1 MNISFDWLKEYVD
14 IEDMTPQE
22 LDDLLTFSGLEV
34 DSMEK
39 VETIK
44 GGLEHV
50 VIAQV
55 LTCEPH
61 PDSDHLHLTTVDVG
75 GERPLNIVCGAPNV
89 AAGQKVVC
97 AQIGTKIYTSDTEY
111 YEIKKGKLRGAVS
124 EGMLCAADELQLGTD
139 HAGIMVLPDD
149 APVGMPAKE
158 YFHVKDDCL
167 LEVAITANRMDAIS
181 HIGVARD
188 VVAVRNTREGKQLS
202 IKWPEVAECVN
213 ASTCKCVSADASAT
227 NTITQSHN
235 NAIRVTVEEPELCP
249 RYTGITLRN
258 VKVGESPEW
267 LQNRLRTVG
276 LRPINNI
283 VDITNFVMME
293 VGQPLHAFDAD
304 KIGGGHVVVKRL
316 PQGTKFVTLDGVERT
331 LDARD
336 LMICC
341 ECGNALSHECVSA
354 DAPAT
359 NTITQ
364 SSNNTIQAE
373 PMCIAGVFGGQKS
386 GVSMETTNVFL
397 ESAFFNPVSIRK
409 TSQRHT
415 LKTDASYRYE
425 RTCDPNITEWALRRA
440 VKLIRELAG
449 GEICG
454 QMVDLYPKKIER
466 PTVEVNFRRMFD
478 LVGQDIPLEAVRTA
492 LTSLDIEIANETA
505 EGMTLRVPTCKADVT
520 RECDIVEEIMRIYGY
535 NNIHI
540 GTTVNS
546 CLSYGKKPDPRKL
559 KNAVSDYLT
568 DNGFSE
574 IMNNSLTKSEYYD
587 DNPDFP
593 ADRCIP
599 IINPLSKELNVMRQT
614 LLYSGLECIA
624 RNINY
629 KIHDQKLYEFGKSYC
644 VNASMCKCVS
654 DDASATDTITQSH
667 NNAITDV
674 TKRFNETEHVSIF
687 LTGNMLPESWKQKSP
702 ESDFFYLKSYVMTI
716 LQRMRVNMG
725 RVEVVPS
732 QAKYFAEG
740 LDLVLRDNKKVIA
753 TLGTLGRETMKKMDI
768 KQPVYYADLNWTL
781 LLKGYPTKEVQYQEV
796 AKFPEVRRDLALI
809 LKKDVTFA
817 AIEQAAMQCEKKLL
831 KSVSLFDVY
840 EGKGIADGFK
850 SYAVSFI
857 LQDKDKTLNDK
868 QIEATMTKIQ
878 KTLETQLG
886 AKVRG

>member
-14 IEDMTPQE
+14 IEDMTPQQ

-188 VVAVRNTREGKQLS
+188 VVAVRNTREGKNLA
-202 IKWPEVAECVN
+202 IKWPEVESGEWKVE
-213 ASTCKCVSADASAT
+213 SDK
-227 NTITQSHN
+227 
-235 NAIRVTVEEPELCP
+235 AIRVTVEEPDLCP

-283 VDITNFVMME
+283 VDVTNFVMME

-336 LMICC
+336 LMICD
-341 ECGNALSHECVSA
+341 ENEG
-354 DAPAT
+354 
-359 NTITQ
+359 
-364 SSNNTIQAE
+364 
-373 PMCIAGVFGGQKS
+373 MCIAGVFGGQKS

-449 GEICG
+449 GDICG
-454 QMVDLYPKKIER
+454 QMVDIVNSEFRSLNFEVQNSKFIIR
-466 PTVEVNFRRMFD
+466 PVEVNFRRMFD
-478 LVGQDIPLEAVRTA
+478 LVGQDIPLEAVRTT
-492 LTSLDIEIANETA
+492 LTSLDIEIVREDA
-505 EGMTLRVPTCKADVT
+505 EGMTLKVPTCKADVT

-540 GTTVNS
+540 GDTVNS

-587 DNPDFP
+587 ENPDFP

-624 RNINY
+624 RNINFR
-629 KIHDQKLYEFGKSYC
+629 ILDQKLYEFGRGYQKALTEKTESPE
-644 VNASMCKCVS
+644 NRIDS
-654 DDASATDTITQSH
+654 DDSVRDLP
-667 NNAITDV
+667 V
-674 TKRFNETEHVSIF
+674 TKRFAETEHVSIF
-687 LTGNMLPESWKQKSP
+687 MTGNMTPESWKMKP
-702 ESDFFYLKSYVMTI
+702 AEADFFYLKAYVMDI
-716 LQRMRVNMG
+716 LHRMRVNMG
-725 RVEVVPS
+725 RMEMVPT
-732 QAKYFAEG
+732 QYKFFAEG
-740 LDLVLRDNKKVIA
+740 LDIVQRDSKKL
-753 TLGTLGRETMKKMDI
+753 LGTIGRIGRETLKRMDI

-809 LKKDVTFA
+809 LRKDVTFA
-817 AIEQAAMQCEKKLL
+817 QVEQAAMQCEKKLL
-831 KSVSLFDVY
+831 KRVSLFDVY

-868 QIEATMTKIQ
+868 QIEATMAKIQ
-878 KTLETQLG
+878 KALETQLG

>member
-61 PDSDHLHLTTVDVG
+61 PDSDHLHLTTVNVG

-188 VVAVRNTREGKQLS
+188 VVAVRNTREGKNLK
-202 IKWPEVAECVN
+202 IKWPEVESGEWKVE
-213 ASTCKCVSADASAT
+213 SDKQ
-227 NTITQSHN
+227 IK
-235 NAIRVTVEEPELCP
+235 VTVEDPDLCP
-249 RYTGITLRN
+249 RYTGITLRG

-276 LRPINNI
+276 LRPINNV
-283 VDITNFVMME
+283 VDVTNFVMME

-304 KIGGGHVVVKRL
+304 KIEGGHVIVKRL
-316 PQGTKFVTLDGVERT
+316 PQGTKFVTLDSVERT

-336 LMICC
+336 LMICN
-341 ECGNALSHECVSA
+341 EKEG
-354 DAPAT
+354 
-359 NTITQ
+359 
-364 SSNNTIQAE
+364 
-373 PMCIAGVFGGQKS
+373 MCIAGVFGGQKS
-386 GVSMETTNVFL
+386 GVTNDTRNIFL
-397 ESAFFNPVSIRK
+397 ESACFNPVSIRK
-409 TSQRHT
+409 TSQRHV

-425 RTCDPNITEWALRRA
+425 RGCDPNITEWALRRA
-440 VKLIRELAG
+440 VKLILEMAG

-454 QMVDLYPKKIER
+454 SLVDIYPKPIE
-466 PTVEVNFRRMFD
+466 PAVVEINFRRIFD
-478 LVGQDIPLEAVRTA
+478 LIGKEIPLEAVRTA
-492 LTSLDIEIANETA
+492 LTSLNIKIAREDA
-505 EGMTLRVPTCKADVT
+505 EGMTLRVPTMKCDVT

-535 NNIHI
+535 NNI
-540 GTTVNS
+540 TFDERLNS
-546 CLSYGKKPDPRKL
+546 CLSYGSKPNPLKL

-568 DNGFSE
+568 DNGFCE

-587 DNPDFP
+587 NNPDYP
-593 ADRCIP
+593 ADKCIQ

-614 LLYSGLECIA
+614 LLYSGLECVA

-629 KIHDQKLYEFGKSYC
+629 KIHDQKLYEFGRAYYKSE
-644 VNASMCKCVS
+644 NSEN
-654 DDASATDTITQSH
+654 QELP
-667 NNAITDV
+667 V
-674 TKRFNETEHVSIF
+674 TKRFIEAQHVNLFISGK
-687 LTGNMLPESWKQKSP
+687 TMPENWKIAPSDT
-702 ESDFFYLKSYVMTI
+702 DFFYLKAYLTNI
-716 LQRMRVNMG
+716 LHRMRVNMS
-725 RVEVVPS
+725 RIELCPT
-732 QAKYFAEG
+732 QLHCYAEG
-740 LDLVLRDNKKVIA
+740 MDLVVRDNKKL
-753 TLGTLGRETMKKMDI
+753 LGSMGRLSREVLKRMDI
-768 KQPVYYADLNWTL
+768 KQEVYYADLNWDL
-781 LLKGYPTKEVQYQEV
+781 LLKLYPNKEVQYEEV
-796 AKFPEVRRDLALI
+796 PKFPEVRRDLALI
-809 LKKDVTFA
+809 LDKKVTFA
-817 AIEQAAMQCEKKLL
+817 AVEQTARNAEKRLL
-831 KSVSLFDVY
+831 KDVSLFDVY
-840 EGKGIADGFK
+840 EGKGITEGFK

-868 QIEATMTKIQ
+868 QIEATMSKIQ
-878 KTLETQLG
+878 KALETQLG
-886 AKVRG
+886 AKIRG

>member
-14 IEDMTPQE
+14 IEDMTPQQ

-188 VVAVRNTREGKQLS
+188 VVAVRNTREGKNLA
-202 IKWPEVAECVN
+202 IKWPEVA
-213 ASTCKCVSADASAT
+213 ADLTPKAAGEPVK
-227 NTITQSHN
+227 
-235 NAIRVTVEEPELCP
+235 VTVEEPELCP

-283 VDITNFVMME
+283 VDVTNFVMME

-304 KIGGGHVVVKRL
+304 KIGGGHVIVKRL

-336 LMICC
+336 LMICD
-341 ECGNALSHECVSA
+341 ENEG
-354 DAPAT
+354 
-359 NTITQ
+359 
-364 SSNNTIQAE
+364 
-373 PMCIAGVFGGQKS
+373 MCIAGVFGGQKS

-449 GEICG
+449 GDICG
-454 QMVDLYPKKIER
+454 QMVDLYPNKIER

-492 LTSLDIEIANETA
+492 LTSLDIEIVREDA
-505 EGMTLRVPTCKADVT
+505 EGMTLKVPTCKADVT

-587 DNPDFP
+587 ENPDFP

-629 KIHDQKLYEFGKSYC
+629 KIHDQKLYEFGRSY
-644 VNASMCKCVS
+644 VK
-654 DDASATDTITQSH
+654 TDEAANQELP
-667 NNAITDV
+667 V

-687 LTGNMLPESWKQKSP
+687 LTGNMTPESWKMKP
-702 ESDFFYLKSYVMTI
+702 AEADFFYLKAYVIDI
-716 LQRMRVNMG
+716 LHRMRVNMG
-725 RVEVVPS
+725 RVEMVPT
-732 QAKYFAEG
+732 QYKFFAEG
-740 LDLVLRDNKKVIA
+740 LDIVLKDSKKL
-753 TLGTLGRETMKKMDI
+753 LGTIGRIGRETLKRMDI

-831 KSVSLFDVY
+831 KRVSLFDVY
-840 EGKGIADGFK
+840 EGKGIAEGFK

-868 QIEATMTKIQ
+868 QIETTMAKIQ

>member
-188 VVAVRNTREGKQLS
+188 VVAVRNTREGKNLA
-202 IKWPEVAECVN
+202 IKWPEVESEEWKVE
-213 ASTCKCVSADASAT
+213 SDK
-227 NTITQSHN
+227 
-235 NAIRVTVEEPELCP
+235 AIRVTVEEPDLCP

-283 VDITNFVMME
+283 VDVTNFVMME

-336 LMICC
+336 LMICD
-341 ECGNALSHECVSA
+341 ENEG
-354 DAPAT
+354 
-359 NTITQ
+359 
-364 SSNNTIQAE
+364 
-373 PMCIAGVFGGQKS
+373 MCIAGVFGGQKS

-449 GEICG
+449 GDICG
-454 QMVDLYPKKIER
+454 QMVDIYPNKIER

-492 LTSLDIEIANETA
+492 LTSLDIEIVREDA
-505 EGMTLRVPTCKADVT
+505 EGMTLRVPTCKSDVT

-587 DNPDFP
+587 ENPDFP

-629 KIHDQKLYEFGKSYC
+629 KIHDQKLYEFGRSY
-644 VNASMCKCVS
+644 VK
-654 DDASATDTITQSH
+654 TDEAANQELP
-667 NNAITDV
+667 V

-687 LTGNMLPESWKQKSP
+687 LTGNMTPESWKMKP
-702 ESDFFYLKSYVMTI
+702 AEADFFYLKAYVMDI
-716 LQRMRVNMG
+716 LHRMRVNMG
-725 RVEVVPS
+725 RVEMVPS
-732 QAKYFAEG
+732 QYKFFAEG
-740 LDLVLRDNKKVIA
+740 LDIVLKDSKKL
-753 TLGTLGRETMKKMDI
+753 LGTIGRIGRETLKKMDI
-768 KQPVYYADLNWTL
+768 KQPVFYADLNWTL

-817 AIEQAAMQCEKKLL
+817 AIEQAALQCEKKLL
-831 KSVSLFDVY
+831 KRVSLFDVY

-868 QIEATMTKIQ
+868 QIESTMAKIQ

>member
-202 IKWPEVAECVN
+202 IKWPEAPELPELPDN
-213 ASTCKCVSADASAT
+213 PA
-227 NTITQSHN
+227 
-235 NAIRVTVEEPELCP
+235 AIRVTVEEPELCP

-283 VDITNFVMME
+283 VDVTNFVMME

-336 LMICC
+336 LMICD
-341 ECGNALSHECVSA
+341 ENEG
-354 DAPAT
+354 
-359 NTITQ
+359 
-364 SSNNTIQAE
+364 
-373 PMCIAGVFGGQKS
+373 MCIAGVFGGQKS
-386 GVSMETTNVFL
+386 GVSMETKNVFL

-449 GEICG
+449 GDICG
-454 QMVDLYPKKIER
+454 QMVDLYPNKIER

-478 LVGQDIPLEAVRTA
+478 LVGQDIPLDAVRTA
-492 LTSLDIEIANETA
+492 LTSLDIEIVREDA
-505 EGMTLRVPTCKADVT
+505 EGMTLKVPTCKADVT

-540 GTTVNS
+540 GTTVNI

-587 DNPDFP
+587 ENPDFP

-629 KIHDQKLYEFGKSYC
+629 KIHDQKLYEFGRSY
-644 VNASMCKCVS
+644 VK
-654 DDASATDTITQSH
+654 TDEAANQELP
-667 NNAITDV
+667 V

-687 LTGNMLPESWKQKSP
+687 LTGNMTPESWKMKP
-702 ESDFFYLKSYVMTI
+702 AEADVFYLKAYVMDI
-716 LQRMRVNMG
+716 LHRMRVNMG
-725 RVEVVPS
+725 RVEMVPT
-732 QAKYFAEG
+732 QYKFFAEG
-740 LDLVLRDNKKVIA
+740 LDIVQRDSKKL
-753 TLGTLGRETMKKMDI
+753 LGTIGRIGRETLKRMDI
-768 KQPVYYADLNWTL
+768 KQPVFYADLNWTL

-809 LKKDVTFA
+809 LRKDVTFA

-831 KSVSLFDVY
+831 KRVSLFDVY

-868 QIEATMTKIQ
+868 QIETTMAKIQ

>member
-14 IEDMTPQE
+14 IEDMTPQQ

-188 VVAVRNTREGKQLS
+188 VVAVRNTREGKQLK
-202 IKWPEVAECVN
+202 IKWPEVAADLTPK
-213 ASTCKCVSADASAT
+213 ASGE
-227 NTITQSHN
+227 
-235 NAIRVTVEEPELCP
+235 AIKVTVEEPDVCP

-276 LRPINNI
+276 LRPINNV
-283 VDITNFVMME
+283 VDVTNFVMME

-336 LMICC
+336 LMICD
-341 ECGNALSHECVSA
+341 ENEG
-354 DAPAT
+354 
-359 NTITQ
+359 
-364 SSNNTIQAE
+364 
-373 PMCIAGVFGGQKS
+373 MCIAGVFGGQKS

-449 GEICG
+449 GDICG
-454 QMVDLYPKKIER
+454 QMVDLYPNKIER
-466 PTVEVNFRRMFD
+466 PTVEVSFRRMFD

-492 LTSLDIEIANETA
+492 LTSLDIEIVREDA
-505 EGMTLRVPTCKADVT
+505 EGMTLKVPTCKADVT

-587 DNPDFP
+587 ENPDFT

-629 KIHDQKLYEFGKSYC
+629 KIHDQKLYEFGRSY
-644 VNASMCKCVS
+644 VK
-654 DDASATDTITQSH
+654 TDEAANQELP
-667 NNAITDV
+667 V

-687 LTGNMLPESWKQKSP
+687 LTGNMTPESWKMKP
-702 ESDFFYLKSYVMTI
+702 AEADFFYLKAYVMDI
-716 LQRMRVNMG
+716 LHRMRVNMG
-725 RVEVVPS
+725 RVEMVPT
-732 QAKYFAEG
+732 QYKFFAEG
-740 LDLVLRDNKKVIA
+740 LDIVQRDSKKL
-753 TLGTLGRETMKKMDI
+753 LGTIGRIGRETLKKMDI
-768 KQPVYYADLNWTL
+768 KQPVFYADLNWTL
-781 LLKGYPTKEVQYQEV
+781 LLKQYPTKEVLYQEV

-831 KSVSLFDVY
+831 KRVSLFDVY

-868 QIEATMTKIQ
+868 QIESTMAKIQ

-886 AKVRG
+886 AKIRG

>member
-14 IEDMTPQE
+14 LGDMTPEQ

-188 VVAVRNTREGKQLS
+188 VVAVRNTREGKQLK
-202 IKWPEVAECVN
+202 IKWPEVA
-213 ASTCKCVSADASAT
+213 ADLTPKAAGEP
-227 NTITQSHN
+227 IK
-235 NAIRVTVEEPELCP
+235 VTVEEPDLCP

-276 LRPINNI
+276 LRPINNV
-283 VDITNFVMME
+283 VDVTNFVMME

-304 KIGGGHVVVKRL
+304 QIAGGHVIVKRL

-336 LMICC
+336 LMICN
-341 ECGNALSHECVSA
+341 EKEG
-354 DAPAT
+354 
-359 NTITQ
+359 
-364 SSNNTIQAE
+364 
-373 PMCIAGVFGGQKS
+373 MCIAGVFGGLKS
-386 GVSMETTNVFL
+386 GTTMETKNVFL

-440 VKLIRELAG
+440 VKLIQELAG

-454 QMVDLYPKKIER
+454 QMVDLYPKPIER

-492 LTSLDIEIANETA
+492 LTSLDIEIVRETA
-505 EGMTLRVPTCKADVT
+505 EGMTLKVPTCKADVT

-540 GTTVNS
+540 GETVNS

-574 IMNNSLTKSEYYD
+574 IMNNSLTKSEYYE
-587 DNPDFP
+587 DNADFE
-593 ADRCIP
+593 AARCIP

-624 RNINY
+624 RNINFR
-629 KIHDQKLYEFGKSYC
+629 ILDQKLYEFGRSY
-644 VNASMCKCVS
+644 VKADLKDLKDSN
-654 DDASATDTITQSH
+654 DLNDLP
-667 NNAITDV
+667 V

-687 LTGNMLPESWKQKSP
+687 MTGNMTPESWKMKSA
-702 ESDFFYLKSYVMTI
+702 ETDFFYLKAYVMDI
-716 LQRMRVNMG
+716 LHRMRVNMG
-725 RVEVVPS
+725 RVEMVPS
-732 QAKYFAEG
+732 QYKFFAEG
-740 LDLVLRDNKKVIA
+740 LDIIQRDSKKL
-753 TLGTLGRETMKKMDI
+753 LGTLGRIGRETLKKMDI
-768 KQPVYYADLNWTL
+768 KQPVFYADLNWTL
-781 LLKGYPTKEVQYQEV
+781 LLKQYPTKEVLYQEV

-809 LKKDVTFA
+809 LRKDVTFA
-817 AIEQAAMQCEKKLL
+817 QVEQAALQCEKKLL
-831 KSVSLFDVY
+831 KSVNLFDVY
-840 EGKGIADGFK
+840 EGKGITEGFK

-868 QIEATMTKIQ
+868 QIETTMAKIQ

-886 AKVRG
+886 AKIRG

>member
-188 VVAVRNTREGKQLS
+188 VVAVRNTREGKNLA
-202 IKWPEVAECVN
+202 IKWPEVESGEWKVE
-213 ASTCKCVSADASAT
+213 SDK
-227 NTITQSHN
+227 
-235 NAIRVTVEEPELCP
+235 AIKVTVEEPELCP

-276 LRPINNI
+276 LRPINNV
-283 VDITNFVMME
+283 VDVTNFVMME

-336 LMICC
+336 LMICD
-341 ECGNALSHECVSA
+341 ENEG
-354 DAPAT
+354 
-359 NTITQ
+359 
-364 SSNNTIQAE
+364 
-373 PMCIAGVFGGQKS
+373 MCIAGVFGGQKS

-449 GEICG
+449 GDICG

-492 LTSLDIEIANETA
+492 LTSLDIEIVREDA
-505 EGMTLRVPTCKADVT
+505 EGMTLKVPTCKADVT

-587 DNPDFP
+587 ENPDFP

-629 KIHDQKLYEFGKSYC
+629 KIHDQKLYEFGRSY
-644 VNASMCKCVS
+644 VK
-654 DDASATDTITQSH
+654 TDEAANQELP
-667 NNAITDV
+667 V

-687 LTGNMLPESWKQKSP
+687 LTGNMTPESWKMKP
-702 ESDFFYLKSYVMTI
+702 AEADFFYLKAYVMDI
-716 LQRMRVNMG
+716 LHRMRVNMG
-725 RVEVVPS
+725 RVEMVPT
-732 QAKYFAEG
+732 QYKFFAEG
-740 LDLVLRDNKKVIA
+740 LDIVQKDSKKL
-753 TLGTLGRETMKKMDI
+753 LGTIGRIGRETLKRMDI

-831 KSVSLFDVY
+831 KRVSLFDVY
-840 EGKGIADGFK
+840 EGKGIAEGFK

-868 QIEATMTKIQ
+868 QIETTMAKIQ

>member
-188 VVAVRNTREGKQLS
+188 VVAVRNTREGKQLK
-202 IKWPEVAECVN
+202 IKWPEVAADLTPK
-213 ASTCKCVSADASAT
+213 ASGE
-227 NTITQSHN
+227 
-235 NAIRVTVEEPELCP
+235 AIKVTVEEPDLCP

-276 LRPINNI
+276 LRPINNV
-283 VDITNFVMME
+283 VDVTNFVMME

-304 KIGGGHVVVKRL
+304 RIGGGHVVVKRL

-336 LMICC
+336 LMICD
-341 ECGNALSHECVSA
+341 ENEGL
-354 DAPAT
+354 
-359 NTITQ
+359 
-364 SSNNTIQAE
+364 
-373 PMCIAGVFGGQKS
+373 CIAGVFGGQKS

-449 GEICG
+449 GDICG
-454 QMVDLYPKKIER
+454 QMVDLYPNKIER

-492 LTSLDIEIANETA
+492 LTSLDIEIVREDA

-587 DNPDFP
+587 ENPDFP

-687 LTGNMLPESWKQKSP
+687 LTGNMTPESWKMKP
-702 ESDFFYLKSYVMTI
+702 AEADVFYLKAYVMDI
-716 LQRMRVNMG
+716 LHRMRVNMG
-725 RVEVVPS
+725 RVEMVPT
-732 QAKYFAEG
+732 QYKFFAEG
-740 LDLVLRDNKKVIA
+740 LDIVLRDSKKL
-753 TLGTLGRETMKKMDI
+753 LGTIGRIGRETLKKMDI

-831 KSVSLFDVY
+831 KRVSLFDVY

-868 QIEATMTKIQ
+868 QIESTMAKIQ

>member
-1 MNISFDWLKEYVD
+1 MNISFDWLKQYVD
-14 IEDMTPQE
+14 IEGVTPQE

-39 VETIK
+39 IETIK

-75 GERPLNIVCGAPNV
+75 TGTPLNIVCGAPNV

-124 EGMLCAADELQLGTD
+124 EGMLCTADELQLGTD
-139 HAGIMVLPDD
+139 HVGIMVLPDD

-158 YFHVKDDCL
+158 YFHVQDDYL
-167 LEVAITANRMDAIS
+167 FEVAITANRMDAIS

-202 IKWPEVAECVN
+202 IKWPEAPAFPETPECPE
-213 ASTCKCVSADASAT
+213 
-227 NTITQSHN
+227 
-235 NAIRVTVEEPELCP
+235 AIKVTVEDAILCP

-276 LRPINNI
+276 LRPINNV
-283 VDITNFVMME
+283 VDVTNFVMME

-304 KIGGGHVVVKRL
+304 QITGGHVIVKTL

-336 LMICC
+336 LMICN
-341 ECGNALSHECVSA
+341 EQEG
-354 DAPAT
+354 
-359 NTITQ
+359 
-364 SSNNTIQAE
+364 
-373 PMCIAGVFGGQKS
+373 MCIAGVFGGLKS
-386 GVSMETTNVFL
+386 GTTIETKNVFL

-425 RTCDPNITEWALRRA
+425 RTCDPNITVWALRRA
-440 VKLIRELAG
+440 VKLIQELAG

-454 QMVDLYPKKIER
+454 QMVDLYPKPIER

-492 LTSLDIEIANETA
+492 LTSLDIEIVSETA
-505 EGMTLRVPTCKADVT
+505 EGMTLKVPTCKADVT

-535 NNIHI
+535 NNIHFDERL
-540 GTTVNS
+540 NS

-568 DNGFSE
+568 NNGFSE

-587 DNPDFP
+587 DNADFDP
-593 ADRCIP
+593 KRNVVIL
-599 IINPLSKELNVMRQT
+599 NPLSKELNVMRQT

-629 KIHDQKLYEFGKSYC
+629 KIKDQKLYEFGRSYQKSENSENSEC
-644 VNASMCKCVS
+644 SELP
-654 DDASATDTITQSH
+654 
-667 NNAITDV
+667 V
-674 TKRFNETEHVSIF
+674 TKRFAETQHVSLF
-687 LTGNMLPESWKQKSP
+687 MTGDLMPESWKQKSP
-702 ESDFFYLKSYVMTI
+702 EADFYYLKAYVGNI
-716 LQRMRVNMG
+716 LSRMRVNTS
-725 RVEVVPS
+725 RVEVKPTVLH
-732 QAKYFAEG
+732 YYAEG
-740 LDLVLRDNKKVIA
+740 LDFVMRDSKKLLGSIGRLSREVL
-753 TLGTLGRETMKKMDI
+753 KKMDI
-768 KQPVYYADLNWTL
+768 KQEVCHADLNWDL
-781 LLKGYPTKEVQYQEV
+781 LLKLYPAKEVQYEEV
-796 AKFPEVRRDLALI
+796 AKFPEVRRDLALV
-809 LKKDVTFA
+809 LDKKVTFA
-817 AIEQAAMQCEKKLL
+817 EIEQAARSAEKRLL
-831 KSVSLFDVY
+831 KAVSLFDVY
-840 EGKGIADGFK
+840 EGKGIVEGMK

-857 LQDKDKTLNDK
+857 LQDKEKTLNDK
-868 QIEATMTKIQ
+868 LIEATMTKIQ
-878 KTLETQLG
+878 KALETQLG
-886 AKVRG
+886 AKIRG

>member
-188 VVAVRNTREGKQLS
+188 VVAVRNTREGKNLA
-202 IKWPEVAECVN
+202 IKWPEVA
-213 ASTCKCVSADASAT
+213 ADLTPKAAGEPVK
-227 NTITQSHN
+227 
-235 NAIRVTVEEPELCP
+235 VTVEEPELCP

-283 VDITNFVMME
+283 VDVTNFVMME

-316 PQGTKFVTLDGVERT
+316 PHGTKFVTLDGVERT

-336 LMICC
+336 LMICD
-341 ECGNALSHECVSA
+341 ENEG
-354 DAPAT
+354 
-359 NTITQ
+359 
-364 SSNNTIQAE
+364 
-373 PMCIAGVFGGQKS
+373 MCIAGVFGGQKS
-386 GVSMETTNVFL
+386 GVSMETTSVFL

-449 GEICG
+449 GDICG
-454 QMVDLYPKKIER
+454 QMVDLYPNKIER

-492 LTSLDIEIANETA
+492 LTSLDIEIVNETA
-505 EGMTLRVPTCKADVT
+505 EGMTLKVPTCKADVT

-587 DNPDFP
+587 ENPDFP

-629 KIHDQKLYEFGKSYC
+629 KIHDQKLYEFGRSY
-644 VNASMCKCVS
+644 VK
-654 DDASATDTITQSH
+654 TDEAANQELP
-667 NNAITDV
+667 V

-687 LTGNMLPESWKQKSP
+687 LTGNMTPESWKMKP
-702 ESDFFYLKSYVMTI
+702 AEADFFYLKAYVMDI
-716 LQRMRVNMG
+716 LHRMRVNMG
-725 RVEVVPS
+725 RVEMVPT
-732 QAKYFAEG
+732 QYKFFAEG
-740 LDLVLRDNKKVIA
+740 LDIIQRDSKKL
-753 TLGTLGRETMKKMDI
+753 LGTIGRIGRETLKKMDV

-831 KSVSLFDVY
+831 KRVSLFDVY

-868 QIEATMTKIQ
+868 QIESTMAKIQ

>member
-14 IEDMTPQE
+14 IEDMTPQQ

-188 VVAVRNTREGKQLS
+188 VVAVRNTREGKQLA
-202 IKWPEVAECVN
+202 IKWPEVESGEWKVE
-213 ASTCKCVSADASAT
+213 SDK
-227 NTITQSHN
+227 
-235 NAIRVTVEEPELCP
+235 AIRVTVEEPDLCP

-283 VDITNFVMME
+283 VDVTNFVMME

-336 LMICC
+336 LMICD
-341 ECGNALSHECVSA
+341 ENEG
-354 DAPAT
+354 
-359 NTITQ
+359 
-364 SSNNTIQAE
+364 
-373 PMCIAGVFGGQKS
+373 MCIAGVFGGQKS

-449 GEICG
+449 GDICG
-454 QMVDLYPKKIER
+454 QMVDLYPNKIER

-492 LTSLDIEIANETA
+492 LTSLDIEIVREDA

-587 DNPDFP
+587 ENPDFP

-629 KIHDQKLYEFGKSYC
+629 KIHDQKLYEFGRSY
-644 VNASMCKCVS
+644 VK
-654 DDASATDTITQSH
+654 TDEAANQELP
-667 NNAITDV
+667 V

-687 LTGNMLPESWKQKSP
+687 LTGNMTPESWKMKP
-702 ESDFFYLKSYVMTI
+702 AEADFFYLKAYVIDI
-716 LQRMRVNMG
+716 LHRMRVNMG
-725 RVEVVPS
+725 RVEMVPT
-732 QAKYFAEG
+732 QYKFFAEG
-740 LDLVLRDNKKVIA
+740 LDIVQRDSKQL
-753 TLGTLGRETMKKMDI
+753 LGTLGRIGRETLKKMDI

-781 LLKGYPTKEVQYQEV
+781 LLKQYPAKEVLYEEV

-831 KSVSLFDVY
+831 KRVSLFDVY
-840 EGKGIADGFK
+840 EGKGIAEGMK

-868 QIEATMTKIQ
+868 QIESTMAKIQ

-886 AKVRG
+886 AKIRG

>member
-1 MNISFDWLKEYVD
+1 MNISFDWLKQYVD
-14 IEDMTPQE
+14 LEGVSPQE

-188 VVAVRNTREGKQLS
+188 VVAVRNTREGKQLR
-202 IKWPEVAECVN
+202 IKWPEVDECVN
-213 ASTCKCVSADASAT
+213 APTCKCVSADAPAT
-227 NTITQSHN
+227 NTITQSHD

-276 LRPINNI
+276 LRPINNV
-283 VDITNFVMME
+283 VDVTNFVMME

-336 LMICC
+336 LMICD
-341 ECGNALSHECVSA
+341 ENEG
-354 DAPAT
+354 
-359 NTITQ
+359 
-364 SSNNTIQAE
+364 
-373 PMCIAGVFGGQKS
+373 MCIAGVFGGQKS

-415 LKTDASYRYE
+415 LKTDASYRSE

-449 GEICG
+449 GDICG
-454 QMVDLYPKKIER
+454 QMVDIVNSEFRSLNFEVQNSKFIIR
-466 PTVEVNFRRMFD
+466 PVEVNFRRMFD

-492 LTSLDIEIANETA
+492 LTSLDIEIVREDA
-505 EGMTLRVPTCKADVT
+505 EGMTLKVPTCKADVT

-540 GTTVNS
+540 GDTVNS

-587 DNPDFP
+587 ENPDFP

-654 DDASATDTITQSH
+654 DDASATDTITQSLMSPS
-667 NNAITDV
+667 V
-674 TKRFNETEHVSIF
+674 
-687 LTGNMLPESWKQKSP
+687 LP
-702 ESDFFYLKSYVMTI
+702 
-716 LQRMRVNMG
+716 R
-725 RVEVVPS
+725 PS
-732 QAKYFAEG
+732 TSA
-740 LDLVLRDNKKVIA
+740 
-753 TLGTLGRETMKKMDI
+753 
-768 KQPVYYADLNWTL
+768 
-781 LLKGYPTKEVQYQEV
+781 
-796 AKFPEVRRDLALI
+796 
-809 LKKDVTFA
+809 
-817 AIEQAAMQCEKKLL
+817 
-831 KSVSLFDVY
+831 SS
-840 EGKGIADGFK
+840 
-850 SYAVSFI
+850 
-857 LQDKDKTLNDK
+857 
-868 QIEATMTKIQ
+868 
-878 KTLETQLG
+878 
-886 AKVRG
+886 

>member
-188 VVAVRNTREGKQLS
+188 VVAVRNTREGKNLA
-202 IKWPEVAECVN
+202 IKWPEVESGEWKVE
-213 ASTCKCVSADASAT
+213 SDK
-227 NTITQSHN
+227 
-235 NAIRVTVEEPELCP
+235 AIRVTVEEPDLCP

-276 LRPINNI
+276 LRPINNV
-283 VDITNFVMME
+283 VDVTNFVMME

-336 LMICC
+336 LMICD
-341 ECGNALSHECVSA
+341 ENEG
-354 DAPAT
+354 
-359 NTITQ
+359 
-364 SSNNTIQAE
+364 
-373 PMCIAGVFGGQKS
+373 MCIAGVFGGQKS

-449 GEICG
+449 GDICG
-454 QMVDLYPKKIER
+454 QMVDLYPNKIER

-492 LTSLDIEIANETA
+492 LTSLDIEIVREDA

-587 DNPDFP
+587 ENPDFP

-629 KIHDQKLYEFGKSYC
+629 KIHDQKLYEFGRSY
-644 VNASMCKCVS
+644 VK
-654 DDASATDTITQSH
+654 TDEAANQELP
-667 NNAITDV
+667 V

-687 LTGNMLPESWKQKSP
+687 LTGSMTPESWKMKP
-702 ESDFFYLKSYVMTI
+702 AEADFFYLKAYVMDI
-716 LQRMRVNMG
+716 LHRMRVNMG
-725 RVEVVPS
+725 RVEMVPT
-732 QAKYFAEG
+732 QYKFFAEG
-740 LDLVLRDNKKVIA
+740 LDIVQRDSKKL
-753 TLGTLGRETMKKMDI
+753 LGTIGRIGRETLKKMDI

-781 LLKGYPTKEVQYQEV
+781 LLKSYPTKEVLYQEV

-831 KSVSLFDVY
+831 KRVSLFDVY

-857 LQDKDKTLNDK
+857 LQDRDKTLNDK
-868 QIEATMTKIQ
+868 MIESAMAKIQ
-878 KTLETQLG
+878 KTLEAQLG

>member
-188 VVAVRNTREGKQLS
+188 VVAVRNTREGKPLR
-202 IKWPEVAECVN
+202 IKWPEVA
-213 ASTCKCVSADASAT
+213 ADLT
-227 NTITQSHN
+227 PKTTGEPIK
-235 NAIRVTVEEPELCP
+235 VTVEEPDLCP

-283 VDITNFVMME
+283 VDVTNFVMME

-336 LMICC
+336 LMICD
-341 ECGNALSHECVSA
+341 ENEG
-354 DAPAT
+354 
-359 NTITQ
+359 
-364 SSNNTIQAE
+364 
-373 PMCIAGVFGGQKS
+373 MCIAGVFGGQKS

-449 GEICG
+449 GDICG
-454 QMVDLYPKKIER
+454 QMVDLYPNKIER

-492 LTSLDIEIANETA
+492 LTSLDIEIVREDA

-587 DNPDFP
+587 ENPDFP

-629 KIHDQKLYEFGKSYC
+629 KIHDQKLYEFGRSY
-644 VNASMCKCVS
+644 VK
-654 DDASATDTITQSH
+654 TDEAANQELP
-667 NNAITDV
+667 V

-687 LTGNMLPESWKQKSP
+687 LTGNMTPESWKMKP
-702 ESDFFYLKSYVMTI
+702 AETDFFYLKAYVMDI
-716 LQRMRVNMG
+716 LHRMRVNMG
-725 RVEVVPS
+725 RVEMVP
-732 QAKYFAEG
+732 AGEKFFAEG
-740 LDLVLRDNKKVIA
+740 LDIIQRDSKKL
-753 TLGTLGRETMKKMDI
+753 LGTIGRIGRETLKRMDI
-768 KQPVYYADLNWTL
+768 KQPVFYADLNWTL

-809 LKKDVTFA
+809 LRKDVTFA

-831 KSVSLFDVY
+831 KRVSLFDVY

-868 QIEATMTKIQ
+868 QIESTMAKIQ

-886 AKVRG
+886 AKIRG

>member
-188 VVAVRNTREGKQLS
+188 VVAVRNTREGKKLA
-202 IKWPEVAECVN
+202 IKWPEVA
-213 ASTCKCVSADASAT
+213 ADLTPKAT
-227 NTITQSHN
+227 GEPIK
-235 NAIRVTVEEPELCP
+235 VTVEEPELCP

-283 VDITNFVMME
+283 VDVTNFVMME

-341 ECGNALSHECVSA
+341 ECVNALSSECVSA
-354 DAPAT
+354 DASAT

-364 SSNNTIQAE
+364 SNNNTIQAE
-373 PMCIAGVFGGQKS
+373 PMCIAGVFGGLKS
-386 GVSMETTNVFL
+386 GTTMETKNVFL

-440 VKLIRELAG
+440 VKLIQELAG

-454 QMVDLYPKKIER
+454 EMVDLYPKPIEK
-466 PTVEVNFRRMFD
+466 PVVEVNFRRMFD

-492 LTSLDIEIANETA
+492 LTSLDIEIVNETA
-505 EGMTLRVPTCKADVT
+505 EGMTLKVPTCKADVY

-540 GTTVNS
+540 GETVNS

-587 DNPDFP
+587 RVPAEGDKADAAADFP

-624 RNINY
+624 RNINFR
-629 KIHDQKLYEFGKSYC
+629 ILDQKLYEFGHCYVKTDE
-644 VNASMCKCVS
+644 ASN
-654 DDASATDTITQSH
+654 QELP
-667 NNAITDV
+667 V

-687 LTGNMLPESWKQKSP
+687 LTGNMTPESWKMKSA
-702 ESDFFYLKSYVMTI
+702 EADFFYLKAYVMDI
-716 LQRMRVNMG
+716 LHRMRVNMG
-725 RVEVVPS
+725 RVEMVPT
-732 QAKYFAEG
+732 QYKFFAEG
-740 LDLVLRDNKKVIA
+740 LDIVLKDSKKL
-753 TLGTLGRETMKKMDI
+753 LGTIGRIGRETLKKMDI

-809 LKKDVTFA
+809 LRKDVTFA
-817 AIEQAAMQCEKKLL
+817 QVEQAALQCEKKLL
-831 KSVSLFDVY
+831 KSVNLFDVY

-857 LQDKDKTLNDK
+857 LQDKDKTLADK
-868 QIEATMTKIQ
+868 QIEATMAKIQ

-886 AKVRG
+886 AKIRG

>member
-1 MNISFDWLKEYVD
+1 MNISFDWLKQYVD
-14 IEDMTPQE
+14 LEGVTPQE

-39 VETIK
+39 IETIK

-158 YFHVKDDCL
+158 YFHVQDDWL
-167 LEVAITANRMDAIS
+167 FEVAITANRMDAIS

-202 IKWPEVAECVN
+202 IKWPEAPAFPETPD
-213 ASTCKCVSADASAT
+213 SPET
-227 NTITQSHN
+227 
-235 NAIRVTVEEPELCP
+235 IRVTVEDPNLCP

-276 LRPINNI
+276 LRPINNV
-283 VDITNFVMME
+283 VDVTNFVMME

-304 KIGGGHVVVKRL
+304 QITGGHVIVKTL

-336 LMICC
+336 LMICN
-341 ECGNALSHECVSA
+341 EQEG
-354 DAPAT
+354 
-359 NTITQ
+359 
-364 SSNNTIQAE
+364 
-373 PMCIAGVFGGQKS
+373 MCIAGVFGGLKS
-386 GVSMETTNVFL
+386 GTTMETKNVFL

-425 RTCDPNITEWALRRA
+425 RTCDPNITVWALRRA
-440 VKLIRELAG
+440 VKLIQELAG
-449 GEICG
+449 GEVCG
-454 QMVDLYPKKIER
+454 QMVDLYPKPIER

-478 LVGQDIPLEAVRTA
+478 LIGQDIPLEAVRTA
-492 LTSLDIEIANETA
+492 LTSLDIEIVNETA
-505 EGMTLRVPTCKADVT
+505 EGMTLKVPTCKADVT

-535 NNIHI
+535 NNIHFDERL
-540 GTTVNS
+540 NS

-568 DNGFSE
+568 NNGFSE

-587 DNPDFP
+587 DNADFDP
-593 ADRCIP
+593 KRNVVIL
-599 IINPLSKELNVMRQT
+599 NPLSKELNVMRQT

-624 RNINY
+624 RNLNY
-629 KIHDQKLYEFGKSYC
+629 KIKDQKLYEFGRSYQKSDLS
-644 VNASMCKCVS
+644 NLS
-654 DDASATDTITQSH
+654 DASDLP
-667 NNAITDV
+667 V
-674 TKRFNETEHVSIF
+674 TKRFAETQHVSLF
-687 LTGNMLPESWKQKSP
+687 MTGDLMPESWKQKSP
-702 ESDFFYLKSYVMTI
+702 EADFYYLKAYVGNI
-716 LQRMRVNMG
+716 LGRMRVNMS
-725 RVEVVPS
+725 RVEVKPTTLH
-732 QAKYFAEG
+732 YYAEG
-740 LDLVLRDNKKVIA
+740 LDFVMRDSKKLLGSIGRLSREVL
-753 TLGTLGRETMKKMDI
+753 KKMDI
-768 KQPVYYADLNWTL
+768 KQEVCHADLNWDL
-781 LLKGYPTKEVQYQEV
+781 LLKLYPAKEVQYEEV
-796 AKFPEVRRDLALI
+796 AKFPEVRRDLALV
-809 LKKDVTFA
+809 LDKKVTFA
-817 AIEQAAMQCEKKLL
+817 EIEQAARSAEKRLL
-831 KSVSLFDVY
+831 KAVSLFDVY
-840 EGKGIADGFK
+840 EGKGIVEGMK

-857 LQDKDKTLNDK
+857 LQDKEKTLNDK
-868 QIEATMTKIQ
+868 LIEATMTKIQ
-878 KTLETQLG
+878 KALETQLG
-886 AKVRG
+886 AKIRG

>member
-1 MNISFDWLKEYVD
+1 MNISFDWLKQYVD
-14 IEDMTPQE
+14 LGSMTPAE

-34 DSMEK
+34 DGIEK
-39 VETIK
+39 VETIR

-55 LTCEPH
+55 LTCELH

-75 GERPLNIVCGAPNV
+75 SGTPLNIVCGAPNV

-139 HAGIMVLPDD
+139 HAGIMILPDD

-158 YFHVKDDCL
+158 YFHVQDDYL

-188 VVAVRNTREGKQLS
+188 VVAVRNTREGKNLA
-202 IKWPEVAECVN
+202 IKWPEVESGKWKVE
-213 ASTCKCVSADASAT
+213 SDK
-227 NTITQSHN
+227 
-235 NAIRVTVEEPELCP
+235 AIRVTVEDPDLCP
-249 RYTGITLRN
+249 RYTGVTLRG
-258 VKVGESPEW
+258 VRVGESPEW

-283 VDITNFVMME
+283 VDVTNFVMME

-304 KIGGGHVVVKRL
+304 KIAGGHVVVKTL

-336 LMICC
+336 LMICDQN
-341 ECGNALSHECVSA
+341 EG
-354 DAPAT
+354 
-359 NTITQ
+359 
-364 SSNNTIQAE
+364 
-373 PMCIAGVFGGQKS
+373 MCIAGVFGGQKS
-386 GVSMETTNVFL
+386 GVSIETTNVFL

-409 TSQRHT
+409 TSQRHG

-440 VKLIRELAG
+440 VKLIREVAG
-449 GEICG
+449 GEVCG
-454 QMVDLYPKKIER
+454 SMVDLYPTPIER
-466 PTVEVNFRRMFD
+466 PVVEVNFRRMFD
-478 LVGQDIPLEAVRTA
+478 LIGQDIPLDAVRTA
-492 LTSLDIEIANETA
+492 LRSLDIEIVREDAD
-505 EGMTLRVPTCKADVT
+505 GMTLRVPTCKADVT

-535 NNIHI
+535 NNI
-540 GTTVNS
+540 TFDERLNS
-546 CLSYGKKPDPRKL
+546 CLSYGRKPNPAKL
-559 KNAVSDYLT
+559 KNAAADYLT

-574 IMNNSLTKSEYYD
+574 IMNNSLTKGEYYD

-593 ADRCIP
+593 ATACVQIL
-599 IINPLSKELNVMRQT
+599 NPLSKELNVMRQT
-614 LLYSGLECIA
+614 LLYSGLECVA

-629 KIHDQKLYEFGKSYC
+629 RILDQKLYEFGRSY
-644 VNASMCKCVS
+644 VKTNEA
-654 DDASATDTITQSH
+654 ANQELP
-667 NNAITDV
+667 V
-674 TKRFNETEHVSIF
+674 TKRFTETEHFSLF
-687 LTGNMLPESWKQKSP
+687 LTGNQSAESWRGKP
-702 ESDFFYLKSYVMTI
+702 AEVDFYCLKSYVMT
-716 LQRMRVNMG
+716 LLHRMRVNMG
-725 RVEVVPS
+725 RVELVPT

-740 LDLVLRDNKKVIA
+740 LDLVMRDSRKL
-753 TLGTLGRETMKKMDI
+753 LGTLGRISRDTLKRFDI
-768 KQPVYYADLNWTL
+768 KQPVFYADLNWTL
-781 LLKGYPTKEVQYQEV
+781 LLKHYPSKEVQYQEV
-796 AKFPEVRRDLALI
+796 PRFPEVRRDLALV
-809 LKKDVTFA
+809 LRRDVTFA
-817 AIEQAAMQCEKKLL
+817 QVEQVALQCEKKLL

-850 SYAVSFI
+850 SYAASFI

-868 QIEATMTKIQ
+868 QIESAMAKIQ
-878 KTLETQLG
+878 KALETQLG
-886 AKVRG
+886 AKIRG

>member
-39 VETIK
+39 VESIK

-75 GERPLNIVCGAPNV
+75 GERPLHIVCGAPNV

-188 VVAVRNTREGKQLS
+188 VVAVRNTREGKQLK
-202 IKWPEVAECVN
+202 IKWPEVA
-213 ASTCKCVSADASAT
+213 ADLTPQAAGEP
-227 NTITQSHN
+227 IK
-235 NAIRVTVEEPELCP
+235 VTVEEPDLCP
-249 RYTGITLRN
+249 RYTGITLRG

-283 VDITNFVMME
+283 VDVTNFVMME

-304 KIGGGHVVVKRL
+304 KIEGGHVIVKRL

-336 LMICC
+336 LMICN
-341 ECGNALSHECVSA
+341 EQEG
-354 DAPAT
+354 
-359 NTITQ
+359 
-364 SSNNTIQAE
+364 
-373 PMCIAGVFGGQKS
+373 MCIAGVFGGLKS
-386 GVSMETTNVFL
+386 GTTMETKNVFL

-440 VKLIRELAG
+440 VKLIQELAG

-454 QMVDLYPKKIER
+454 QMVDLYPNKIER

-492 LTSLDIEIANETA
+492 LTSLDIEIVGETA
-505 EGMTLRVPTCKADVT
+505 EGMTLKVPTCKADVT

-540 GTTVNS
+540 GETVNS

-587 DNPDFP
+587 ETPDFP

-624 RNINY
+624 RNINFR
-629 KIHDQKLYEFGKSYC
+629 ILDQKLYEFGKSYC

-687 LTGNMLPESWKQKSP
+687 LTGNMTPESWKMKP
-702 ESDFFYLKSYVMTI
+702 AETDFFYLKAYVMDI
-716 LQRMRVNMG
+716 LHRMRVNMG
-725 RVEVVPS
+725 RVEMVP
-732 QAKYFAEG
+732 AGEKFFAEG
-740 LDLVLRDNKKVIA
+740 LDIVQRDSKKL
-753 TLGTLGRETMKKMDI
+753 LGTIGRIGRETLKKMDI

-781 LLKGYPTKEVQYQEV
+781 LLKQYPTKEVQYQEV

-817 AIEQAAMQCEKKLL
+817 QVEQAALQCEKKLL
-831 KSVSLFDVY
+831 KSVNLFDVY
-840 EGKGIADGFK
+840 EGKGITEGFK
-850 SYAVSFI
+850 YARRQ
-857 LQDKDKTLNDK
+857 LHPAGQGQDPQRQAD
-868 QIEATMTKIQ
+868 
-878 KTLETQLG
+878 
-886 AKVRG
+886 